1 MKIQT
6 SFTCISSMI
15 LFLLATVSARA
26 ELHQGMKDLVGSS
39 LIDKNGN
46 EFSSEV
52 LNGKMIGLYF
62 SAGWC
67 PPCKSFSPKI
77 RDFRDQNPN
86 DFEIVMVSADNSS
99 SAQLNYMKD
108 MDMSGYAL
116 ALNSSKTNQLYSQF
130 KVTGIPTVVILSPDG
145 SILSQNGR
153 SDITYNANTSISTW
167 KSSPNYF
174 ETKTEEKQEEAKTA
188 SGSNAPAPPSTAP
201 PTRPGSSLEKQIEE
215 LKAENARKDTLI
227 AELSDR
233 AEQCE
238 QLAVDANASC
248 AALSGE
254 VDRLKAEVF
263 AATNENNNLR
273 SQLSNAETTASAC
286 SMELAEVKQQLEQC
300 QAQAQAPFLTEWM
313 YSPEQGW
320 LYTNAEFF
328 PFIYSE
334 SEGDWLLYE
343 IGSSSPRNFFNYKV
357 NEWQSW

>member
-1 MKIQT
+1 
-6 SFTCISSMI
+6 MI
-15 LFLLATVSARA
+15 LFLLATVSAKA

-145 SILSQNGR
+145 SHFSKWAVGHNLQPKHFHFHLEG
-153 SDITYNANTSISTW
+153 IT
-167 KSSPNYF
+167 
-174 ETKTEEKQEEAKTA
+174 
-188 SGSNAPAPPSTAP
+188 
-201 PTRPGSSLEKQIEE
+201 
-215 LKAENARKDTLI
+215 
-227 AELSDR
+227 
-233 AEQCE
+233 
-238 QLAVDANASC
+238 QLCRDQ
-248 AALSGE
+248 
-254 VDRLKAEVF
+254 D
-263 AATNENNNLR
+263 
-273 SQLSNAETTASAC
+273 
-286 SMELAEVKQQLEQC
+286 
-300 QAQAQAPFLTEWM
+300 
-313 YSPEQGW
+313 
-320 LYTNAEFF
+320 
-328 PFIYSE
+328 
-334 SEGDWLLYE
+334 
-343 IGSSSPRNFFNYKV
+343 
-357 NEWQSW
+357 